1 MKKGHIL
8 KQEITDKIKER
19 IEKNNTIIL
28 TDISGLSVE
37 EITRLR
43 REFSKIG
50 AIYLVIKN
58 RLFMRASSEKGIS
71 ISHRLT
77 GSTGFLFS
85 NDAPISCK
93 TLLGFIKKEK
103 KPSIKYGFL
112 DKKRIE
118 KIDIEQIAALPTKE
132 VLISQLIS
140 QIQAPITNLVYTLS
154 GILRN
159 FLYTLNAIKEKKEK
173 ES

>member
-1 MKKGHIL
+1 KMKKGHIL
-8 KQEITDKIKER
+8 KQKIMDEIKDR

-28 TDISGLSVE
+28 TDISTLSVD

-43 REFSKIG
+43 REFSKID
-50 AIYLVIKN
+50 AKYVVAKN
-58 RLFMRASSEKGIS
+58 RLFMRAAKDLDIPIS
-71 ISHRLT
+71 PRLT

-85 NDAPISCK
+85 KDAPISCK

-118 KIDIEQIAALPTKE
+118 KIDIERIANLPSRE
-132 VLISQLIS
+132 ALISQVIS
-140 QIQAPITNLVYTLS
+140 QIQAPIASLVYTLS
-154 GILRN
+154 GIIRN
-159 FLYTLNAIKEKKEK
+159 LLSVLDAIKEKKK
-173 ES
+173 AI